1 MRFQWD
7 WLRRALCVPYVP
19 TLGPVHPDALSPELF
34 DDVVAASRTGRVL
47 PFDKDRRW
55 SHRKDQAILVK
66 EIIHQPNRTIIPT
79 FSRRGGGMVKTY
91 YYGTTPADRPWLLT
105 ATRQWCAAYGA
116 RTGQLIWFDP
126 ATPVVASASG
136 TRLLLKVFGGDQSP
150 HHPPPDLVRALDT
163 CPPAVRATFAEF
175 AQHLHTS
182 GFGFL
187 HHRWREGHVDGP
199 ILVTV
204 TDGCIVGAI
213 GPLRT
218 MPDRR
223 GHPALL
229 PQYFA
234 VHPEHCG
241 HGHGRALWRAAMA
254 WAEHHRAAYQL
265 LQAQPGQA
273 SERLFLSEGLAS
285 LGFAYSISA

>member
-7 WLRRALCVPYVP
+7 WLRRALRVPYVP
-19 TLGPVHPDALSPELF
+19 TLGPVHPDTLSPELF
-34 DDVVAASRTGRVL
+34 DDVVAASTTGQVL

-55 SHRKDQAILVK
+55 SPRKDQTALVA
-66 EIIHQPNRTIIPT
+66 EIIHQPNCTIIPT
-79 FSRRGGGMVKTY
+79 LSRRDGGMVKTY
-91 YYGTTPADRPWLLT
+91 YYGTTALDRPRLLA
-105 ATRQWCAAYGA
+105 ATRRWCAAYGA

-126 ATPVVASASG
+126 ATPAATSTSC

-150 HHPPPDLVRALDT
+150 HHPPPGPVRVLDS

-175 AQHLHTS
+175 AQHQHTS

-187 HHRWREGHVDGP
+187 HRRWRDGHVDGP

-204 TDGCIVGAI
+204 ADNRIVGAI

-234 VHPEHCG
+234 VHTDHRG
-241 HGHGRALWRAAMA
+241 RGHGRALWRAATA

-265 LQAQPGQA
+265 LQTQTGQA
-273 SERLFLSEGLAS
+273 SERLFLSEGLIS
-285 LGFAYSISA
+285 LGFACSMPV